1 MDDALVADGT
11 DGETPEGDGAGEGQ
25 LQRDNRKLL
34 AENKQLRGHM
44 NEMLEKQFGLDDE
57 TKQLLAEVPWSHR
70 YALAE
75 RLAGQK
81 ADGSGTPGATD
92 QNGEE
97 SKPPGGDEPS
107 RLSALTK
114 TGGGTADQPSYS
126 REEFEQI
133 MRSDPSEGQRILAS
147 GRYKPNNPQV
157 LQNRGP
163 LSALGG

>member
-1 MDDALVADGT
+1 
-11 DGETPEGDGAGEGQ
+11 
-25 LQRDNRKLL
+25 
-34 AENKQLRGHM
+34 M
-44 NEMLEKQFGLDDE
+44 NTMLEKQFGLDDE
-57 TKQLLAEVPWSHR
+57 TKAMLAEVPWEHR

-92 QNGEE
+92 QNDETPT
-97 SKPPGGDEPS
+97 PPGGDDAS
-107 RLSALTK
+107 RLAALTK

-133 MRSDPSEGQRILAS
+133 MRTDPAEGQRILAT